1 MPSWNGPLERIDE
14 TRLLI
19 PKSYNPKMRV
29 DGVIYADAALL
40 EDIRQD
46 QAPEQ
51 VANVATLPGIVGQ
64 SMAMPDIHWG
74 YGFPIGGVA
83 AFELSEGVVSP
94 GGVGYDINCGVRLLR
109 TKLHREDLGFGTRS
123 ELSDNSIMSRASPLL
138 EKLVRAIYENVPSGV
153 GSKGRIRISQAE
165 VALVL
170 TRGAR
175 WAVEKGYGTEEDLE
189 YTEEHGAMAGAD
201 LAGVSGRALE
211 RGMPQLGTLGAG
223 NHFLE
228 IQEVAEVFDLGA
240 ARDLGIAE
248 GQITVMIH
256 TGSRGLG
263 YQICDDNVKTLGA
276 VSKKY
281 GIELVDRQLAC
292 APIESPEGKRYFGAM
307 VCAANYAWAN
317 RQAIAHWVREAFG
330 NVLGLP
336 LERLGMGQVYDVA
349 HNIAKIET
357 HAVGKDCVKV
367 CVHRKGAT
375 RAFGPAKP
383 GFSLQCHN
391 QTGSH
396 ALPSRYRHLGQPVLI
411 PGDMGTSSY
420 LLLGTE
426 KAEAETFGSACHG
439 AGRVWSRT
447 RALKETERRNVAAEL
462 RAKGITVMAASR
474 EVLREEVPD
483 AYKDVDRVVDVCA
496 RSGICR
502 KVARMKPLGVVKG

>member
-1 MPSWNGPLERIDE
+1 MPSWNGPLERIDD

-29 DGVIYADAALL
+29 DGIIYSDASLL
-40 EDIRQD
+40 ENIKQD

-83 AFELSEGVVSP
+83 AFELGEGVISP

-109 TKLHREDLGFGTRS
+109 TKLSREDLKP
-123 ELSDNSIMSRASPLL
+123 AVL
-138 EKLVRAIYENVPSGV
+138 ERLVRAVYDNVPSGV
-153 GSKGRIRISQAE
+153 GSKGKIRISQAE

-201 LAGVSGRALE
+201 LTGVSERALE

-228 IQEVAEVFDLGA
+228 IQEVAEVYDLGA

-292 APIESPEGKRYFGAM
+292 APIESPEGRRYFGAM

-330 NVLGLP
+330 DVLGLP
-336 LERLGMGQVYDVA
+336 LERLGMSQVYDVA
-349 HNIAKIET
+349 HNIAKFET
-357 HAVGKDCVKV
+357 HAVGESCVKV

-383 GFSLQCHN
+383 GSSLQCHN

-411 PGDMGTSSY
+411 PGDMGTCSY

-447 RALKETERRNVAAEL
+447 RALKETERRNIAAEL
-462 RAKGITVMAASR
+462 RAKGIMVMAASR

-483 AYKDVDRVVDVCA
+483 AYKDVDKVVDVCA
-496 RSGICR
+496 KAGICR
-502 KVARMKPLGVVKG
+502 KVARMRPLGVVKG

>member
-1 MPSWNGPLERIDE
+1 MPTWNGPLERIDD

-29 DGVIYADAALL
+29 DGIIYADAALL
-40 EDIRQD
+40 EDIKQD

-51 VANVATLPGIVGQ
+51 VANVATLPGIVGK

-83 AFELSEGVVSP
+83 AFEMGDGVISP

-109 TKLHREDLGFGTRS
+109 TKLARVDLTQ
-123 ELSDNSIMSRASPLL
+123 PLL
-138 EKLVRAIYENVPSGV
+138 EKLVRAMYENVPSGV
-153 GSKGRIRISQAE
+153 GSKGKIRISSAE
-165 VALVL
+165 VAMVL

-201 LAGVSGRALE
+201 LTGVSERALE

-228 IQEVAEVFDLGA
+228 VQEVAEVYDLGA

-263 YQICDDNVKTLGA
+263 YQICDDNVKMLGA

-330 NVLGLP
+330 QVLGFSV
-336 LERLGMGQVYDVA
+336 ERLGMSQVYDVA
-349 HNIAKIET
+349 HNIAKMET
-357 HAVGKDCVKV
+357 HAIGKDCVKV

-383 GFSLQCHN
+383 GSGTQCHN

-411 PGDMGTSSY
+411 PGDMGTCSY

-447 RALKETERRNVAAEL
+447 RALKETEHRNVAAEL

-483 AYKDVDRVVDVCA
+483 AYKDVDKVVDVCA
-496 RSGICR
+496 RAGICR
-502 KVARMKPLGVVKG
+502 KVARMRPLGVVKG

>member
-1 MPSWNGPLERIDE
+1 MPSWNGPLERIDD

-19 PKSYNPKMRV
+19 PKSYNPKMRA
-29 DGVIYADAALL
+29 DGVIYADASLL
-40 EDIRQD
+40 DDIKHD

-64 SMAMPDIHWG
+64 SLAMPDIHWG

-83 AFELSEGVVSP
+83 AFAMGQGVVSP

-109 TKLHREDLGFGTRS
+109 TKLTREDLKPPV
-123 ELSDNSIMSRASPLL
+123 LD
-138 EKLVRAIYENVPSGV
+138 KLVRAMYDNVPSGV
-153 GSKGRIRISQAE
+153 GSKGKIRISQAE

-175 WAVEKGYGTEEDLE
+175 WAVEKGFGTEEDLE

-201 LAGVSGRALE
+201 LTGVSPRALE

-228 IQEVAEVFDLGA
+228 IQEVAEVFDANA
-240 ARDLGIAE
+240 ARDMGIAL

-276 VSKKY
+276 VAKKY

-317 RQAIAHWVREAFG
+317 RQAIAHWVREAFAQ
-330 NVLGLP
+330 VLGKSVVS
-336 LERLGMGQVYDVA
+336 LGMSQVYDVA
-349 HNIAKIET
+349 HNIAKMET
-357 HAVGKDCVKV
+357 HPVGKACVKV

-383 GFSLQCHN
+383 GSGTQCHN

-411 PGDMGTSSY
+411 PGDMGTCSY

-447 RALKETERRNVAAEL
+447 RALKETEHRNVAEEL
-462 RAKGITVMAASR
+462 RAQGITVMAASR

-483 AYKDVDRVVDVCA
+483 SYKDVGRVVDTCVRA
-496 RSGICR
+496 GICR
-502 KVARMKPLGVVKG
+502 RVARMRPLGVVKG

>member
-1 MPSWNGPLERIDE
+1 
-14 TRLLI
+14 
-19 PKSYNPKMRV
+19 MRV
-29 DGVIYADAALL
+29 DGIIYADASLL
-40 EDIRQD
+40 ADIKQD

-83 AFELSEGVVSP
+83 AFETGEGVVSP

-109 TKLHREDLGFGTRS
+109 TKLTKADLK
-123 ELSDNSIMSRASPLL
+123 LALL
-138 EKLVRAIYENVPSGV
+138 EKLVKAMFNNVPSGV
-153 GSKGRIRISQAE
+153 GSKGKIRISQTE
-165 VALVL
+165 VAQVL
-170 TRGAR
+170 THGAR
-175 WAVEKGYGTEEDLE
+175 WAVEHGYGTDDDLE
-189 YTEEHGAMAGAD
+189 YTEEHGQMAGAD
-201 LAGVSGRALE
+201 LSGVSSRAFE

-228 IQEVAEVFDLGA
+228 IQEVAEVFDANA
-240 ARDLGIAE
+240 ARDLGISL

-276 VSKKY
+276 VSQKY

-292 APIESPEGKRYFGAM
+292 APIESPEGRKYFGAM

-317 RQAIAHWVREAFG
+317 RQAIAHWVREAFAQ
-330 NVLGLP
+330 VLGMTA
-336 LERLGMGQVYDVA
+336 EQLGMSQVYDVA
-349 HNIAKIET
+349 HNIAKFEQ
-357 HAVGKDCVKV
+357 HMVGKERVRL

-375 RAFGPAKP
+375 RSFGPGDQATP
-383 GFSLQCHN
+383 
-391 QTGSH
+391 
-396 ALPSRYRHLGQPVLI
+396 ARYRHLGQPVLI

-420 LLLGTE
+420 LMLGTAT
-426 KAEAETFGSACHG
+426 AERDTFGSACHG

-447 RALKETERRNVAAEL
+447 RALRETEHRNVAQEL
-462 RAKGITVMAASR
+462 RAKGIVVMAASK

-483 AYKDVDRVVDVCA
+483 SYKDVDKVVDVCQRA
-496 RSGICR
+496 GIAR
-502 KVARMKPLGVVKG
+502 KVARMRPLGVVKG

>member
-1 MPSWNGPLERIDE
+1 MANWNGPLERIDD
-14 TRLLI
+14 TRLRI

-29 DGVIYADAALL
+29 DGIIYSDASLLAD
-40 EDIRQD
+40 IKQD

-83 AFELSEGVVSP
+83 AFETGEGVVSP

-109 TKLHREDLGFGTRS
+109 TRLTREDLKRQ
-123 ELSDNSIMSRASPLL
+123 LL
-138 EKLVRAIYENVPSGV
+138 EKLVKAMFSNVPSGV
-153 GSKGRIRISQAE
+153 GSKGKIRISRAE

-170 TRGAR
+170 THGAR
-175 WAVEKGYGTEEDLE
+175 WAVEKGFGTEEDLE
-189 YTEEHGAMAGAD
+189 YTEEHGQMAGAD
-201 LAGVSGRALE
+201 LAGVSSRALE

-228 IQEVAEVFDLGA
+228 IQEVVDVFDANA
-240 ARDLGIAE
+240 ARDMGITL

-307 VCAANYAWAN
+307 VGAANYAWAN
-317 RQAIAHWVREAFG
+317 RQAIAHWVREAFVQ
-330 NVLGLP
+330 VLGLS

-349 HNIAKIET
+349 HNIAKFET

-383 GFSLQCHN
+383 GSGTQCHN
-391 QTGSH
+391 QTGSQ

-411 PGDMGTSSY
+411 PGDMGTCSY

-447 RALKETERRNVAAEL
+447 RALKETEHRNVAQEL
-462 RAKGITVMAASR
+462 NAKGIVVMAASK

-483 AYKDVDRVVDVCA
+483 SYKDVDKVVDVCA
-496 RSGICR
+496 RAGICR
-502 KVARMKPLGVVKG
+502 KVARMRPLGVVKG

>member
-1 MPSWNGPLERIDE
+1 MANWNGPLERIDD

-29 DGVIYADAALL
+29 DGVIYSDASLLAD
-40 EDIRQD
+40 IKQD

-83 AFELSEGVVSP
+83 AFEVKEGVVSP

-109 TKLHREDLGFGTRS
+109 TKLARADLTPPV
-123 ELSDNSIMSRASPLL
+123 LD
-138 EKLVRAIYENVPSGV
+138 KLVRAMHENVPSGV
-153 GSKGRIRISQAE
+153 GSKGKIRISQAE
-165 VALVL
+165 VAQVL
-170 TRGAR
+170 THGAR

-189 YTEEHGAMAGAD
+189 YTEEHGQMAGAD

-228 IQEVAEVFDLGA
+228 VQEVTEVYDLSA
-240 ARDLGIAE
+240 ARDLGISE
-248 GQITVMIH
+248 GQVTVMIH

-292 APIESPEGKRYFGAM
+292 APIESAEGKRYFGAM

-317 RQAIAHWVREAFG
+317 RQAIAHRVREAFAQ
-330 NVLGLP
+330 VLGKSV
-336 LERLGMGQVYDVA
+336 EALGMGQVYDVA

-357 HAVGKDCVKV
+357 HAVGKECVKV

-383 GFSLQCHN
+383 GSGTQCHN
-391 QTGSH
+391 QTGSR

-426 KAEAETFGSACHG
+426 RAEAETFGSACHG

-447 RALKETERRNVAAEL
+447 RARKETEHRNVAQEL
-462 RAKGITVMAASR
+462 RAQGIQVMAASR

-483 AYKDVDRVVDVCA
+483 AYKDVDKVVDVCVRA
-496 RSGICR
+496 GICR
-502 KVARMKPLGVVKG
+502 RVARMKPIGVVKG

>member
-1 MPSWNGPLERIDE
+1 MANWNGPLERIDD
-14 TRLLI
+14 TRLRI

-29 DGVIYADAALL
+29 DGIIYADASLL
-40 EDIRQD
+40 NDIKHD

-83 AFELSEGVVSP
+83 AFETSQGVVSP

-109 TKLHREDLGFGTRS
+109 TRLTRDDMKL
-123 ELSDNSIMSRASPLL
+123 PVV
-138 EKLVRAIYENVPSGV
+138 EKLVRAMYDNVPSGV
-153 GSKGRIRISQAE
+153 GSKGKIRISQAE

-175 WAVEKGYGTEEDLE
+175 WAVEKGFGTEEDLE

-201 LAGVSGRALE
+201 LTGVSSRALE

-228 IQEVAEVFDLGA
+228 IQEVAEIYDLTA
-240 ARDLGIAE
+240 ARDLGVTP

-263 YQICDDNVKTLGA
+263 YQVCDDNVKTLGA

-317 RQAIAHWVREAFG
+317 RQAIAHWVREAFAQ
-330 NVLGLP
+330 VLGLS

-349 HNIAKIET
+349 HNIAKFET
-357 HAVGKDCVKV
+357 HTVGKACVKV

-383 GFSLQCHN
+383 GSGTQCHN

-447 RALKETERRNVAAEL
+447 RALKETEHRNVAEEL
-462 RAKGITVMAASR
+462 RAQGITVMAASR

-483 AYKDVDRVVDVCA
+483 SYKDVDKVVDVCVRA
-496 RSGICR
+496 GICR
-502 KVARMKPLGVVKG
+502 KVARMKPIGVVKG

>member
-1 MPSWNGPLERIDE
+1 MANWNGPLERIDD
-14 TRLLI
+14 TRLRI

-29 DGVIYADAALL
+29 DGVIYADASLL
-40 EDIRQD
+40 NDIKQD

-83 AFELSEGVVSP
+83 AFETSQGVVSP

-109 TKLHREDLGFGTRS
+109 TRLTRDDMT
-123 ELSDNSIMSRASPLL
+123 LPVL
-138 EKLVRAIYENVPSGV
+138 EKLVRAMYDNVPSGV
-153 GSKGRIRISQAE
+153 GSKGKIRISQAE

-175 WAVEKGYGTEEDLE
+175 WAVEKGFGTEEDLE

-201 LAGVSGRALE
+201 LTGVSSRALE

-228 IQEVAEVFDLGA
+228 IQEVAEIYDLTA
-240 ARDLGIAE
+240 ARDLGVTP
-248 GQITVMIH
+248 GQVTVMIH

-263 YQICDDNVKTLGA
+263 YQVCDDNVKTLGA

-317 RQAIAHWVREAFG
+317 RQAIAHWVREAFAQ
-330 NVLGLP
+330 VLGLS
-336 LERLGMGQVYDVA
+336 LQRLGMGQVYDVA
-349 HNIAKIET
+349 HNIAKFET
-357 HAVGKDCVKV
+357 HTVGKACVKV

-383 GFSLQCHN
+383 GSGTQCHN
-391 QTGSH
+391 QTGSQ

-447 RALKETERRNVAAEL
+447 RALKETEHRNVAEEL
-462 RAKGITVMAASR
+462 RAQGITVMAASR

-483 AYKDVDRVVDVCA
+483 SYKDVDKVVDVCVRA
-496 RSGICR
+496 GICR
-502 KVARMKPLGVVKG
+502 KVAKMKPLGVVKG